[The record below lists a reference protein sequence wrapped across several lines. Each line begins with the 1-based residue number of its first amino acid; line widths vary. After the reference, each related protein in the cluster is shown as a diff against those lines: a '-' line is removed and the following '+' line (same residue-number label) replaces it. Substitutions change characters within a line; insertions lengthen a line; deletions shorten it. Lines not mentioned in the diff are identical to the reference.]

1 MKIINFFYK
10 FLFFNFCARKFREKK
25 TACVGCQKT
34 PVLGVKKA
42 LKKPNFATFSQVY
55 YRSPSF

>member
-1 MKIINFFYK
+1 MKIIIFFINFY
-10 FLFFNFCARKFREKK
+10 FFIFCARKFREKK
-25 TACVGCQKT
+25 TACAGCQK
-34 PVLGVKKA
+34 PGKLGVKKA